1 MIVEVTTTEEL
12 KRIFTEALLSKTDK
26 VSKISNTSV
35 LNGIAYG
42 IAKLNQKALKDLSV
56 IESHLF
62 PDSAFGEYLD
72 NLANL
77 NGASARFGASVSTTY
92 LRLVGNVGTFYNK
105 DSVTFQGQGV
115 NFHLVE
121 NVTIPQIGYCYA
133 KVVSQTSGAIS
144 NVDPLTINKVSPI
157 PSGHNYCINE
167 YMAINGRDFE
177 EDDEYRK
184 RIKEEPNKFSTGTKA
199 FLEQAFRKINPL
211 VLKVYN
217 LGLDSSGDICIGVS
231 KTNGDDFTTP
241 ELSELYLKS
250 EKFFSLNELKP
261 DGLDSYGMKIKNIVY
276 FPIDISVRCD
286 INSAYLLETIRKE
299 MQINLSKKVDYR
311 NWKDG
316 DIIDWIGLINSIK
329 GVNGVKRVL
338 DNQFFPNNDII
349 IPRGQLPRFRGFI
362 LMNLNGEIISNSSGT
377 LNPAF
382 YPNQSDFNVQYSL
395 LSSL

>member
-92 LRLVGNVGTFYNK
+92 LRIVGNVGTFYNK

-144 NVDPLTINKVSPI
+144 NVDPLTINKVSPM

-177 EDDEYRK
+177 GDDEYRK

-217 LGLDSSGDICIGVS
+217 LGLDNSGDICIGVS
-231 KTNGDDFTTP
+231 KTNGDDFTVP

-261 DGLDSYGMKIKNIVY
+261 DGLDSYGMKIKNMVY

-286 INSAYLLETIRKE
+286 IDSAYLLETIRKE

>member
-77 NGASARFGASVSTTY
+77 NGASSRFGASVSTTY

-144 NVDPLTINKVSPI
+144 NVDPLAINKVSPI

-231 KTNGDDFTTP
+231 KTNGDDFTVP

-286 INSAYLLETIRKE
+286 IDSAYLLETIRKE

>member
-92 LRLVGNVGTFYNK
+92 LRLVGNAGTFYNK

-144 NVDPLTINKVSPI
+144 NVDPLTINKVSPM

-167 YMAINGRDFE
+167 YIAINGRDFE
-177 EDDEYRK
+177 GDDEYRK

-231 KTNGDDFTTP
+231 KTNGDDFTVP

-261 DGLDSYGMKIKNIVY
+261 DGLDSYGMKIKNMVY

-286 INSAYLLETIRKE
+286 IDSAYLLDTIRKE

-316 DIIDWIGLINSIK
+316 DVIDWIGLINSIK

-338 DNQFFPNNDII
+338 DNRFFPNNDII